1 MIREA
6 LLTSLIIAA
15 SFATPDVAAQAGR
28 ASSAL
33 DVFAADAAAG
43 PSEQVLLRQ
52 LRPAVTVRLGEQREE
67 RVLYYFSPTANLGVG
82 DEFEQGG
89 AAHSLTLLAEGGY
102 AELWAS
108 AHLIVDRLDA
118 AGDVLRLSEV
128 TTGTIVSSGRPLVLV
143 LPGGVRAEFQR
154 TRVDLTLQP
163 GSLRVRNRGETPVNL
178 IGFLAVDRAPPAENG
193 EGLLVLDRGEEAEL
207 PLFRHAP
214 PLPGRLADRWSDLQ
228 LRHDGGFLLEP
239 GSGSLVVRPSPEGG
253 PVRDHISVG
262 GVHTSLAGERMLLV
276 RNHRA
281 PVLPPLHDERQQP
294 LGATPAEQAG
304 SKTITLQTYLD
315 ALEAGFTLD
324 EIRLRGFVVPRSVL
338 DEAESILEAEQ
349 QAQTTDA
356 ADTTQ
361 VETPQEQ
368 DG

>member
-1 MIREA
+1 M
-6 LLTSLIIAA
+6 
-15 SFATPDVAAQAGR
+15 
-28 ASSAL
+28 
-33 DVFAADAAAG
+33 
-43 PSEQVLLRQ
+43 
-52 LRPAVTVRLGEQREE
+52 
-67 RVLYYFSPTANLGVG
+67 
-82 DEFEQGG
+82 
-89 AAHSLTLLAEGGY
+89 
-102 AELWAS
+102 
-108 AHLIVDRLDA
+108 
-118 AGDVLRLSEV
+118 
-128 TTGTIVSSGRPLVLV
+128 
-143 LPGGVRAEFQR
+143 
-154 TRVDLTLQP
+154 
-163 GSLRVRNRGETPVNL
+163 
-178 IGFLAVDRAPPAENG
+178 
-193 EGLLVLDRGEEAEL
+193 
-207 PLFRHAP
+207 
-214 PLPGRLADRWSDLQ
+214 
-228 LRHDGGFLLEP
+228 
-239 GSGSLVVRPSPEGG
+239 
-253 PVRDHISVG
+253 RDHISVG